1 LEFKSPD
8 VGKTLRQLCP
18 HDRILSKPR
27 RTKAAA
33 RDWQLRV
40 NCSRFGASSPDLRL
54 TGSRRPNDPLGIV
67 GCSDPAE
74 YLWARLSAVTCDL
87 ASVTLRRGAM
97 IVPLCS
103 L

>member
-1 LEFKSPD
+1 MERA
-8 VGKTLRQLCP
+8 LRP
-18 HDRILSKPR
+18 
-27 RTKAAA
+27 
-33 RDWQLRV
+33 LRV

-54 TGSRRPNDPLGIV
+54 TGSRRPNDPLGIL
-67 GCSDPAE
+67 GCGDPAE

-97 IVPLCS
+97 IVPLCG